1 MLSTA
6 DLWHAAGM
14 PAGTRDPADPPA
26 EPGTPG
32 TPGAPGSPGSGE
44 GTGGPAGRDW
54 TPLVE
59 EAAKKSGLLWLDL
72 PGLPQPRAAWHL
84 WHDGSAYVLTGGEG
98 EQPLPG
104 LPEAERVAVTLRSKD
119 KGGRLIT
126 FVAAC
131 ERVEPGTGLWDEV
144 APLLA
149 KERLNARTHEGQL
162 ERWAE
167 ESYVVRLTPTGE
179 VVEGPDDR
187 PGGYATVRPVPSP
200 ATTAG
205 PPPRL
210 LGGKRRRADR

>member
-1 MLSTA
+1 
-6 DLWHAAGM
+6 M
-14 PAGTRDPADPPA
+14 PAGTSDAADSPADQRTGQRA
-26 EPGTPG
+26 DEPS
-32 TPGAPGSPGSGE
+32 GA
-44 GTGGPAGRDW
+44 RW
-54 TPLVE
+54 TALVE

-104 LPEAERVAVTLRSKD
+104 LPEAERVPVTLRSKD
-119 KGGRLIT
+119 KGGRLIS

-131 ERVEPGTGLWDEV
+131 ELVEPGTARWDEV
-144 APLLA
+144 APLLM
-149 KERLNARTHEGQL
+149 KDRLNAQSHEGQL

-179 VVEGPDDR
+179 VIEGPDDR
-187 PGGYATVRPVPSP
+187 PGGYATVRPVPTP

-210 LGGKRRRADR
+210 LGGKRRRVDR